1 MSTVKTIL
9 SIVVIFV
16 LASCGTSTPAATAIP
31 IPTNAPQPT
40 DTAIPIPTNTPQPTA
55 TAKPMATATPIPA
68 TSLPTTSQTTATAT
82 AAATIAPHTTT
93 NGPYLVFLR
102 DRGNGQEL
110 VMMDADGKG
119 EAAFP
124 FPINGNVYIPQ
135 SLSNLVSPDG
145 SWLAFYTG
153 SARQAS
159 GNVGTDTADL
169 TLNLMSLGI
178 TSPAGSTK
186 VVSRLL
192 STDYPANFVQAAREL
207 DRVDITAQ
215 ALQDAFVYGITQ
227 SIAWSPDGLRLAF
240 AGQMDGLSSDLYL
253 YNAADGTIQQLSSG
267 PEEVMWIAWS
277 PDGKWILDASCYLVG
292 EGMTYNFY
300 ATSLDGQVVRRLL
313 VDNRLAGGLIW
324 VNTHEFLTYQS
335 ENGRG
340 NFGLVRVD
348 VENGNVDKIW
358 DGSFASLA
366 VDPTGNWL
374 AFNVVPEMQAAETGL
389 FLVNLATL
397 EKTKFKDPDPIPDYG
412 IRQGILSMSNG
423 SERAFLIRNYTDRG
437 MYFLSTSG
445 VLTSTGISADL
456 FSVAPNHADWIAIKD
471 NIQLFPAGSS
481 QARTFSLP
489 VGTKSSDFQRIIWRP
504 DSSGIFLVSST
515 GQLYVLDFLSGIST
529 LVEQYLSVYD
539 PVTGIPDGLIWV
551 RK

>member
-9 SIVVIFV
+9 SIMVIFV
-16 LASCGTSTPAATAIP
+16 LASCGTSTPVATAIP
-31 IPTNAPQPT
+31 IPTNAPH
-40 DTAIPIPTNTPQPTA
+40 PTA
-55 TAKPMATATPIPA
+55 TAKPTATVTPIPA
-68 TSLPTTSQTTATAT
+68 TSVPATSVPTTSVPTISQVT
-82 AAATIAPHTTT
+82 AAPTVASQTLT

-110 VMMDADGKG
+110 VLMDADGKG
-119 EAAFP
+119 EVAFP
-124 FPINGNVYIPQ
+124 FPINSNVYIPQ

-153 SARQAS
+153 SDRQAS

-192 STDYPANFVQAAREL
+192 SADYPANFVQAAREL
-207 DRVDITAQ
+207 DRADITAQ

-227 SIAWSPDGLRLAF
+227 SIAWSPDGKYLAF
-240 AGQMDGLSSDLYL
+240 ASQMDGLSSDLYL
-253 YNAADGTIQQLSSG
+253 YNTADGTIQQLSSG

-277 PDGKWILDASCYLVG
+277 PDRKWILDASLYLVG
-292 EGMTYNFY
+292 EGMTYNLY

-313 VDNRLAGGLIW
+313 VDNRLSGALIW

-348 VENGNVDKIW
+348 VESGNVDNVW

-412 IRQGILSMSNG
+412 IRQGILNMSNG
-423 SERAFLIRNYTDRG
+423 SDQAFLIRNYTDRG

-445 VLTSTGISADL
+445 VFTSTGISADL
-456 FSVAPNHADWIAIKD
+456 FDVAPNQVDWIAIKN
-471 NIQLFPAGSS
+471 NIQLFTAGGS
-481 QARTFSLP
+481 QARIFNLP
-489 VGTKSSDFQRIIWRP
+489 VGTKSSDFQRILWRP
-504 DSSGIFLVSST
+504 DSSGIFLESNNH
-515 GQLYVLDFLSGIST
+515 QLYALDFSSGIST
-529 LVEQYLSVYD
+529 VVEQYLSVYD